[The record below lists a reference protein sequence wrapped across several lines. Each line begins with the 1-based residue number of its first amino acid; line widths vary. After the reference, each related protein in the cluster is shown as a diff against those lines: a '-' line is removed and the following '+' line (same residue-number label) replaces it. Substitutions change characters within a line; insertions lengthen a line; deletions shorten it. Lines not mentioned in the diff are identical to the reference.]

1 MQTGIPFFKSKT
13 FWLNV
18 IAGILTLAGMLTAP
32 DNPFHFGAKSL
43 AIIGTVVAALNIIL
57 RLFSTS
63 QPIQGTN
70 SKATG

>member
-13 FWLNV
+13 FWLNLA
-18 IAGILTLAGMLTAP
+18 AGIITLAGLLTSP
-32 DNPFHFGAKSL
+32 ENPFHFGEKGL
-43 AIIGTVVAALNIIL
+43 AIIGAVVAALNIAL